1 MQSHSTVRTLVL
13 FTTMLITGFLCNP
26 VNGQTESRNLPTQNP
41 QSLVG
46 TWLVQTQITNCSG
59 TPLESFS
66 KIVSVNAGG
75 TAGEISNSL
84 PPSQRTVA
92 FGVWQHLEHNSFV
105 YALRFFRFTPTGT
118 FASTVEAKWSV
129 LMDQSNDVYTAEGAI
144 KVSSPTG
151 VVIATICGTETG
163 TRMVIPE

>member
-1 MQSHSTVRTLVL
+1 MYARLSAKTLVL
-13 FTTMLITGFLCNP
+13 FTTMLIAGSVSNP
-26 VNGQTESRNLPTQNP
+26 VKGQTESRNLPAQNP

-59 TPLESFS
+59 TNLESFS
-66 KIVSVNAGG
+66 KMVSINAGG

-92 FGVWQHLEHNSFV
+92 FGVWQHLDHNSFV

-118 FASTVEAKWSV
+118 FASIVEAKWSV
-129 LMDQSNDVYTAEGAI
+129 SLDHSGDVYTGEGAI
-144 KVSSPTG
+144 KVLSPTG
-151 VVIATICGTETG
+151 VVIATLCGTETG